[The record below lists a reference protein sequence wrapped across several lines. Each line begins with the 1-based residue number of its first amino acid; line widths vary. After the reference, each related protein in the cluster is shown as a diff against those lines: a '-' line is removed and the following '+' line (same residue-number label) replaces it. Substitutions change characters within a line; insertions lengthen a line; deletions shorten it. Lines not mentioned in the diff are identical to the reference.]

1 MLKEANGC
9 GCLSPCVPVVDV
21 GRVQGVPASPTVTLG
36 DQSTGPDGK
45 LVFCFQ
51 PGPVESERTQVLVL
65 GLDGSGKTS
74 LLRCFSGGGPE
85 RDTAP
90 TRGFNAV
97 SVSRDDLRV
106 EFLESEL

>member
-1 MLKEANGC
+1 M
-9 GCLSPCVPVVDV
+9 
-21 GRVQGVPASPTVTLG
+21 
-36 DQSTGPDGK
+36 
-45 LVFCFQ
+45 FCFQ
-51 PGPVESERTQVLVL
+51 PGPAESERTQVLVL

-74 LLRCFSGGGPE
+74 LLRCFSGGGGPE
-85 RDTAP
+85 RDVAP